1 MSDPRVH
8 VSVSVVA
15 DGERIGQFD
24 SDTEPEAVDSAPAE
38 PSEPEPTSPD
48 VEAESADIE
57 TSISA
62 GADDTA
68 DTADT
73 ADTGDTGDTADTD
86 DTTNAADSDP
96 PAAATFELYRDRANE
111 WRWRLRHRNGNI
123 IADGGEGYSS
133 KSAAKNG
140 IESVKKNAAGA
151 SVETR

>member
-1 MSDPRVH
+1 MADPRVH

-24 SDTEPEAVDSAPAE
+24 SDTEPEADDSPPADSSRAE
-38 PSEPEPTSPD
+38 SVSPDAEADTSGSD
-48 VEAESADIE
+48 VEAAEPTADI
-57 TSISA
+57 
-62 GADDTA
+62 DDST
-68 DTADT
+68 
-73 ADTGDTGDTADTD
+73 DTD
-86 DTTNAADSDP
+86 A
-96 PAAATFELYRDRANE
+96 PAAATFELYRDKADE

-151 SVETR
+151 SLVTQ